1 MCKVLQFLGHTG
13 INASYKYIYRF
24 LNPVDVFGAVASK
37 K

>member
-13 INASYKYIYRF
+13 INASYIYRF
-24 LNPVDVFGAVASK
+24 LNPVDVFGAVTSK